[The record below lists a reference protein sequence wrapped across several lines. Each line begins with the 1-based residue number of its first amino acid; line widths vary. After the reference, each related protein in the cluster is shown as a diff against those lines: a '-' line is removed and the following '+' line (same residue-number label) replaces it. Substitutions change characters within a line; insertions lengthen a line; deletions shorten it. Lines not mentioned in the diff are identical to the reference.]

1 MAACEMCGKISNLV
15 LADIEGSVIRV
26 CAVCASYGQVRRAP
40 SETSYR
46 RAPVKTMPQ
55 EEYELVS
62 NFAALLHQERAKRKL
77 TQTDFATLLQEKESV
92 VAKWEAG
99 SIKPGLDMARKLG
112 KILGL
117 NLVTRQG
124 EAAAVENAED
134 KAQGKKTGAEFT
146 LGDFV
151 KVRKRK

>member
-15 LADIEGSVIRV
+15 TADIEGSVLRV
-26 CAVCASYGQVRRAP
+26 CAVCASYGQIRRAP
-40 SETSYR
+40 SEATYR

-55 EEYELVS
+55 EEFEVISHYGS
-62 NFAALLHQERAKRKL
+62 LLQKERSKRKL
-77 TQTDFATLLQEKESV
+77 TQTDFAALLQERESV

-99 SIKPGLDMARKLG
+99 SLKPDLDVARRIG
-112 KILGL
+112 KILGI
-117 NLVTRQG
+117 NFVVKQG
-124 EAAAVENAED
+124 GGTSEEKQDEKGTV
-134 KAQGKKTGAEFT
+134 KKGAAEFT